1 MNLKNKLKFTTSL
14 EELKGKKLFIS
25 DNGVTLGK
33 IGKEIL
39 KDNSNE
45 PLLLV
50 GPTKSGK
57 DVCSIIPTLL
67 KDWNESAVILDEY
80 SKKYNLTSKVREN
93 VMNNKILKFDPLAEE
108 SCHYNL
114 LSELRIMSEFEAQD
128 IIKISEIL
136 IKNDF
141 DVSNFLSAIIIFVI
155 YRNFL
160 QNPQFIIENNVKVPI
175 IKTNMQE
182 IVEFIKEFNIDK
194 LKEILDKNLID
205 NYSKNVK
212 IKAFV
217 KSQLLNLYFL
227 YDIEDDVEDVEDV
240 EEDEITELGKNK
252 KIIDKGN
259 HPLVFKEFS
268 KILLSNHPEK
278 KIESLKD
285 KILTKLEIFKKTE
298 VKENTSYSDFKI
310 KDLVNSETPT
320 SLYLCYKSVD
330 ILKLK
335 SIFEILIFQITNLLV
350 KKENNIDIKNFKKNK
365 WRLLL
370 LLDNFTELNRMKF
383 LEDNFEY
390 FSDFGIKLFLVL
402 SSIEQFNSIYW
413 KEYNAR
419 NKILKKCPT
428 QLFFST
434 YSTET
439 ACYVS
444 ELFGT
449 ISYATNQII
458 PYFSFEKEKIYL
470 ETTIEKKIKPLI
482 STKEFKKFPQDKI
495 AIYHLGNKLIIAKK
509 LLYFEEKEYKYRTL

>member
-33 IGKEIL
+33 IEKEIL

-160 QNPQFIIENNVKVPI
+160 QNPQFIIENNVKVPV

-182 IVEFIKEFNIDK
+182 IIKFIKEININE
-194 LKEILDKNLID
+194 LKEILDKNLIE
-205 NYSKNVK
+205 NYGKNVK

-227 YDIEDDVEDVEDV
+227 YDIDEDDEEKYEDDE
-240 EEDEITELGKNK
+240 EITELGKNK

-259 HPLVFKEFS
+259 HPLIFKEFS
-268 KILLSNHPEK
+268 KILLSDHPEK
-278 KIESLKD
+278 KFEYLKD

-310 KDLVNSETPT
+310 KDLVNSKTPT

-335 SIFEILIFQITNLLV
+335 SIFEILIF
-350 KKENNIDIKNFKKNK
+350 
-365 WRLLL
+365 
-370 LLDNFTELNRMKF
+370 
-383 LEDNFEY
+383 
-390 FSDFGIKLFLVL
+390 
-402 SSIEQFNSIYW
+402 
-413 KEYNAR
+413 
-419 NKILKKCPT
+419 
-428 QLFFST
+428 
-434 YSTET
+434 
-439 ACYVS
+439 
-444 ELFGT
+444 
-449 ISYATNQII
+449 
-458 PYFSFEKEKIYL
+458 
-470 ETTIEKKIKPLI
+470 
-482 STKEFKKFPQDKI
+482 
-495 AIYHLGNKLIIAKK
+495 
-509 LLYFEEKEYKYRTL
+509 

>member
-1 MNLKNKLKFTTSL
+1 MNLKNELKFTTSL
-14 EELKGKKLFIS
+14 EELKEKKLFIS

-33 IGKEIL
+33 IEKEIL

-50 GPTKSGK
+50 GPTRSGK
-57 DVCSIIPTLL
+57 DVCSITPTLL

-93 VMNNKILKFDPLAEE
+93 IMNNKILKFDPLAEE

-114 LSELRIMSEFEAQD
+114 LSELRIMSKFEAQD
-128 IIKISEIL
+128 IINISEIL
-136 IKNDF
+136 IKNNF
-141 DVSNFLSAIIIFVI
+141 DVSNFLSAVIIFVI
-155 YRNFL
+155 YKNFL
-160 QNPQFIIENNVKVPI
+160 QNPQFIIENNIKVPVIETNIQEI
-175 IKTNMQE
+175 IK
-182 IVEFIKEFNIDK
+182 FIKEFNINE
-194 LKEILDKNLID
+194 LKEILEQNLID
-205 NYSKNVK
+205 DYGKNIK

-227 YDIEDDVEDVEDV
+227 YDIDDDDDDEED

-278 KIESLKD
+278 KIEYLKD

-310 KDLVNSETPT
+310 KDLVNSKTPT
-320 SLYLCYKSVD
+320 TLYLCYKSVD
-330 ILKLK
+330 ILNLK

-402 SSIEQFNSIYW
+402 SSIERFNSIYW
-413 KEYNAR
+413 NEYNKR
-419 NKILKKCPT
+419 NKILEKCPT

-434 YSTET
+434 YSAET
-439 ACYVS
+439 AHYVS

-458 PYFSFEKEKIYL
+458 PYFSFEKEKINL
-470 ETTIEKKIKPLI
+470 ETTIETKIKPLI